1 MERARERAIQ
11 RIQDLL
17 ERSGFYVSDAHGV
30 RPSSFDLAA
39 RRDSLLLLIKVL
51 KNIDT
56 LSREEA
62 SRLAELGGLFPAIV
76 IVVGETSGA
85 SELEAGVVYS
95 RYEIPILREETLVD
109 LVQKGVPPF
118 LLSAP
123 GGIFA
128 RIDGARLRALRE
140 ERGLS
145 LGAMAQIAG
154 VSRHSIQLYEEGGGA
169 EVVVVQRVEAYFGEP
184 VAVPIDVLERR
195 TPRTRPT
202 EGTGARGG
210 TPREPERPAA
220 RSSDPL
226 RANVFARLQGMGWDV
241 VPTVRAPFD
250 AFTRTPE
257 VDRVQEILL
266 TAIGNL
272 RTAQHRAEMLR
283 ELARVTEQHAM
294 FVVADRGARPSI
306 DGLPVL
312 SVHELARTRDRDEL
326 LDEIEEREGA

>member
-1 MERARERAIQ
+1 MERARDRSIQ

-17 ERSGFYVSDAHGV
+17 RQSGFYVSDAHGV

-62 SRLAELGGLFPAIV
+62 TRLAELGGLFPAIV
-76 IVVGETSGA
+76 LLIGETSGA
-85 SELEAGVVYS
+85 SELEPGVVYT
-95 RYEIPILREETLVD
+95 RYEIPIIREETLAD

-128 RIDGARLRALRE
+128 RIDGARLRSLRE
-140 ERGLS
+140 ESGLS

-184 VAVPIDVLERR
+184 VALPVDLLERR
-195 TPRTRPT
+195 TAETPPS
-202 EGTGARGG
+202 EG
-210 TPREPERPAA
+210 PEPGRSAP

-257 VDRVQEILL
+257 DDRVREILL

-294 FVVADRGARPSI
+294 FVVADRVVRPSI

-326 LDEIEEREGA
+326 LDEIVEREGA

>member
-1 MERARERAIQ
+1 MERARDRSIQ
-11 RIQDLL
+11 HIRDLL
-17 ERSGFYVSDAHGV
+17 EESGFYVSDAHGI

-39 RRDSLLLLIKVL
+39 RRDSLLILIKVL

-62 SRLAELGGLFPAIV
+62 NRLAELGGLFPAIIV
-76 IVVGETSGA
+76 VVGETSGA
-85 SELEAGVVYS
+85 SELEPGVVYS
-95 RYEIPILREETLVD
+95 RYGIPIVREETLAD
-109 LVQKGVPPF
+109 LVQKGIPPF

-128 RIDGARLRALRE
+128 RIDGALLRALRE

-184 VAVPIDVLERR
+184 VALPVNLLERR
-195 TPRTRPT
+195 TSPRAP
-202 EGTGARGG
+202 EGAEESAG
-210 TPREPERPAA
+210 TPKEADRPPA

-257 VDRVQEILL
+257 EERVREILL

-272 RTAQHRAEMLR
+272 RAAHHRAEMLR

-294 FVVADRGARPSI
+294 FVVADPVPRPSI

-326 LDEIEEREGA
+326 LDAIEQREGS